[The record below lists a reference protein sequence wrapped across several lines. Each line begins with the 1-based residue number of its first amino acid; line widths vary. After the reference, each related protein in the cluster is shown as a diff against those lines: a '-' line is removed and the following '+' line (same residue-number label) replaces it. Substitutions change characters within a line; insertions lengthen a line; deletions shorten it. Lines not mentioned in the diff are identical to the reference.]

1 MAAAAGA
8 SPASSRSSN
17 PAVIEGL
24 ILGALNHL
32 LGQAAWARQQL
43 RGFAGRHARFDMP
56 PWRLAFQIGPDGL
69 FAPTGESEVDVTVSL
84 PADTPL
90 VALRGI
96 DKAMGAA
103 HVTGNAEFATALSF
117 VLKNLRWDAE
127 EDLSRLVG
135 DIAAHR
141 IVDASARLASW
152 QREAARNFAENAAE
166 YLGEESGILTSTRE
180 FSAFRAELAEFTRR
194 LEHVEARAR
203 ALG

>member
-1 MAAAAGA
+1 M
-8 SPASSRSSN
+8 
-17 PAVIEGL
+17 IEGL

-56 PWRLAFQIGPDGL
+56 PWRLAFQIGAEGL
-69 FAPTGESEVDVTVSL
+69 FEPTVENEVDVTVSL

-90 VALRGI
+90 VALQGLN
-96 DKAMGAA
+96 KAMSAA

-127 EDLSRLVG
+127 EDLSKLVG

-141 IVDASARLASW
+141 IVGASSRFASW
-152 QREAARNFAENAAE
+152 QKQTARNMVENAAE
-166 YLGEESGILTSTRE
+166 YLGEESGILTSARD
-180 FSAFRAELAEFTRR
+180 FSTFRAELAEFALR
-194 LEHVEARAR
+194 LEQVEARAR

>member
-1 MAAAAGA
+1 
-8 SPASSRSSN
+8 
-17 PAVIEGL
+17 VIEGL

-32 LGQAAWARQQL
+32 LGQAGWARQQL

-56 PWRLAFQIGPDGL
+56 PWRLAFQIGADGL
-69 FAPTGESEVDVTVSL
+69 FEPTAEEDVDVTVTL
-84 PADTPL
+84 PAETPL
-90 VALRGI
+90 IALQGI
-96 DKAMGAA
+96 DRAMSAV

-141 IVDASARLASW
+141 IVGVSSRLASW
-152 QREAARNFAENAAE
+152 QKQAAHNFTENVAE
-166 YLGEESGILTSTRE
+166 YLGEESGLLTPVRNLSI
-180 FSAFRAELAEFTRR
+180 FRAELAEFTRR
-194 LEHVEARAR
+194 LDQLEARAR